1 MSNPRH
7 LFILLGFL
15 AQGLTWESYPA
26 MGGVAVLWAL
36 AVTKWH
42 HKFKV
47 TLTTEAVALIAG
59 CILSLGINRLLQRSA
74 HFFLGDALILLQLCR
89 LMRPLNGRERL
100 TSLIIAAFHFGVL
113 CTLAPNIRFV
123 TLFTAAL
130 FVLPGA
136 LKETYLE
143 TTVPDHNS
151 RPDAFPFRL
160 VPTARVA
167 LWLLLGSGFVFIT
180 FPRFTG
186 SPLQLRES
194 LAEHSSLLDSVLDPR
209 RGGRANSQQI
219 LMQIEGDSVGYL
231 RCFALTEFDGVRWM
245 PAKESTLWPY
255 QYTYEHNYQGNPR
268 YLHRRV
274 HVKTSQYLG
283 NKVPVDGAP
292 VFMKQNFFARPG
304 RSPLTGAIEPNL
316 MWTTGNNV
324 YEYYI
329 DTQPA
334 PEFLDP
340 RYFAEL
346 TSHPP
351 QTQQL
356 SNWLAHVTQNGT
368 NAFEKALLAQT
379 HLRTHFT
386 YELGTPELSRLAPI
400 DDFVFNR
407 KEGHCERF
415 AAAMALFLRMQG
427 VPSRVVIGYVAT
439 TRNLFTGRLQVRFRD
454 AHSWAEGY
462 IDGTGWVKFDATPGP
477 SGDATSSDF
486 KDMLEALDF
495 AWYSH
500 VVNFNGF
507 AQKELMSG
515 TVSLMRRVPAEAW
528 QAFTWLMI
536 FLLVTSTVIRFGRYR
551 RWKWRWN
558 PRPSAVVS
566 QSVVRHHYDR
576 MLNIVAAKGL
586 IKQEPD
592 TPFEFVAQ
600 VERDATNLKEEVS
613 TLTENFCRTFYGE
626 KALSKNELAETEQAL
641 KRLKERCSEK
651 SNE

>member
-1 MSNPRH
+1 MTNPRH

-26 MGGVAVLWAL
+26 MAGVAVAWVL
-36 AVTKWH
+36 AVTHWH
-42 HKFKV
+42 RKFNV
-47 TLTTEAVALIAG
+47 TLTTEAVALVVG
-59 CILSLGINRLLQRSA
+59 CLLSLAVNRLLQRSA

-89 LMRPLNGRERL
+89 LMRPLNGREKL

-130 FVLPGA
+130 FFLPGA
-136 LKETYLE
+136 LKEVYLE
-143 TTVPDHNS
+143 STIPNHS
-151 RPDAFPFRL
+151 ARPDAFQFRL

-186 SPLQLRES
+186 TPLQLRES
-194 LAEHSSLLDSVLDPR
+194 LAEQTSLLDSVLDPR
-209 RGGRANSQQI
+209 RGGRANSKQI
-219 LMQIEGDSVGYL
+219 LMQIEGDSVDYL
-231 RCFALTEFDGVRWM
+231 RCFALTEFDGVRWLT
-245 PAKESTLWPY
+245 PRESALWPY
-255 QYTYEHNYQGNPR
+255 QFTYEHSFKGNPR
-268 YLHRRV
+268 FLHRRV

-283 NKVPVDGAP
+283 NKVPVDGVP
-292 VFMKQNFFARPG
+292 VFMRQNFFARPG

-329 DTQPA
+329 DTQPK
-334 PEFLDP
+334 PEFLDASYQA
-340 RYFAEL
+340 RL
-346 TSHPP
+346 TAYPP
-351 QTQQL
+351 QSDQL
-356 SNWLAHVTQNGT
+356 KNWLADVTAKGT
-368 NAFEKALLAQT
+368 NAFEKALLVQT
-379 HLRTHFT
+379 YLRNNFR

-407 KEGHCERF
+407 REGHCERF

-427 VPSRVVIGYVAT
+427 IPSRVVIGYVAT

-454 AHSWAEGY
+454 AHSWTEGY
-462 IDGTGWVKFDATPGP
+462 FEGKGWVNFDATPGP

-507 AQKELMSG
+507 AQKELMTG
-515 TVSLMRRVPAEAW
+515 TMRVLRRVPTETWTAL
-528 QAFTWLMI
+528 TWLMI
-536 FLLVTSTVIRFGRYR
+536 FLLAASVALRFGKYR
-551 RWKWRWN
+551 RWKWKWN
-558 PRPSAVVS
+558 RRPSAKIS
-566 QSVVRHHYDR
+566 QAVVRHHYDR
-576 MLNIVAAKGL
+576 MLNIVALKGL
-586 IKQEPD
+586 TKDEPE
-592 TPFEFVAQ
+592 TPFEFVAKIESQ
-600 VERDATNLKEEVS
+600 ASEIQEDVTSV
-613 TLTENFCRTFYGE
+613 TEQFCRTFYGE
-626 KALSKNELAETEQAL
+626 KALSKVELAETEQAL

-651 SNE
+651 LQQ

>member
-1 MSNPRH
+1 MTNPRH

-26 MGGVAVLWAL
+26 MAAVAVIWAL
-36 AVTKWH
+36 SVTKWH
-42 HKFKV
+42 HKFNV
-47 TLTTEAVALIAG
+47 TLTTEAIALIVG
-59 CILSLGINRLLQRSA
+59 CVLSLGINRLLQRSA

-89 LMRPLNGRERL
+89 LMRPLSGREKL

-130 FVLPGA
+130 FFLPGA
-136 LKETYLE
+136 LKEIYLE
-143 TTVPDHNS
+143 STVPNYS
-151 RPDAFPFRL
+151 PGPDQFQFRF

-194 LAEHSSLLDSVLDPR
+194 LATQTSLLDSVLDPR
-209 RGGRANSQQI
+209 RGGQANSKQI
-219 LMQIEGDSVGYL
+219 LMQIEGDNIDYL
-231 RCFALTEFDGVRWM
+231 RCFSLTELDGTRWHT
-245 PAKESTLWPY
+245 PRESTLWPY
-255 QYTYEHNYQGNPR
+255 QHTFEHNYRGDPR

-283 NKVPVDGAP
+283 NKVPVDGTP
-292 VFMKQNFFARPG
+292 LFMRQNFFARPA
-304 RSPLTGAIEPNL
+304 RSPLTGTIEPSM

-329 DTQPA
+329 DTRPVPEILAPA
-334 PEFLDP
+334 HV
-340 RYFAEL
+340 AKL
-346 TSHPP
+346 TNHPP
-351 QTQQL
+351 QTERL
-356 SNWLAHVTQNGT
+356 ISWLADVTSKGT
-368 NAFEKALLAQT
+368 NALQKAMLVQTYLRNQFEY
-379 HLRTHFT
+379 R
-386 YELGTPELSRLAPI
+386 LGTPELSRLAPI

-427 VPSRVVIGYVAT
+427 VPSRVVIGYVPT
-439 TRNLFTGRLQVRFRD
+439 TRNLFTGRVQVRFSD
-454 AHSWAEGY
+454 AHAWAEGY
-462 IDGTGWVKFDATPGP
+462 FEGVGWMNFDATPGP
-477 SGDATSSDF
+477 SADATTSNF

-507 AQKELMSG
+507 AQKELAAGTMSI
-515 TVSLMRRVPAEAW
+515 LRRVPPEFWTAV
-528 QAFTWLMI
+528 TWFMI
-536 FLLVTSTVIRFGRYR
+536 FLLATSTAIRFGRYR

-558 PRPSAVVS
+558 RRPSAGVS
-566 QSVVRHHYDR
+566 QSVLRHHYDR
-576 MLNIVAAKGL
+576 MLHIVAQKGL
-586 IKQEPD
+586 IKNEPA
-592 TPFEFVAQ
+592 TPLEFADE
-600 VERDATNLKEEVS
+600 VEAKAAPLKEEVATVTS
-613 TLTENFCRTFYGE
+613 NFCRTFYGE
-626 KALSKNELAETEQAL
+626 KALSKTELAETEQAL
-641 KRLKERCSEK
+641 KRLKERCSAK
-651 SNE
+651 SPR